1 MMRTLVSALLFACCI
16 SLCFTPLSS
25 AQNLSTELQTGVDE
39 VVSSAYQAASAEFPC
54 KVKAQGTYK
63 MLKWQTV
70 DGCLNDAYN
79 RVDWDELSQRIAKL
93 RERTR
98 SLAGEI
104 PAMVESSLMAH
115 AIPYEKVF
123 LVKNNDALLPLT
135 NSILKFLPSDSLMD
149 LPVFEKSSGKRI
161 GTFSGGYSYDKSG
174 GLAAANTY
182 RMSGFQ
188 YTDLKG
194 EIQTPSG
201 VNRLLLDSYGVPWKG
216 AVSQPGFRLI
226 SDKLIKP

>member
-1 MMRTLVSALLFACCI
+1 MRRSIPALFFACCI
-16 SLCFTPLSS
+16 FLWFAHMSS
-25 AQNLSTELQTGVDE
+25 AQNLSRELQTGIDE
-39 VVSSAYQAASAEFPC
+39 VVSSAYKSASVEFPC
-54 KVKAQGTYK
+54 KVKAHGTYK

-70 DGCLNDAYN
+70 DECLNDAYN
-79 RVDWDELSQRIAKL
+79 KVDWAELSQRILKL
-93 RERTR
+93 RDSAG

-104 PAMVESSLMAH
+104 PAMIESSLTAH
-115 AIPYEKVF
+115 AVPYEKVF
-123 LVKNNDALLPLT
+123 LVNNNDALLPLT
-135 NSILKFLPSDSLMD
+135 NSILKFLPPDSLID
-149 LPVFEKSSGKRI
+149 LPVFENSGRRI
-161 GTFSGGYSYDKSG
+161 GTFSGVYSYDKSG

-188 YTDLKG
+188 YTDLRG

-226 SDKLIKP
+226 SDKITK